1 METPVIYLKSK
12 KDRPL
17 RRFHPWVFSGAIKK
31 IDGDPQSGDLVRVC
45 SNKGG
50 FLGLGHFSEG
60 TIAVRIITFDDVV
73 PKTSFWIEKLK
84 AAYELRKS
92 IGMVKDKHTNI
103 YRLVHAEGDGFPGL
117 IIDIY
122 NKTAVVQAHSA
133 GMHAIRHQ
141 IKDGLIDIYGKKLKT
156 IYYKSEK
163 TLAKCGVT
171 AEDEFL
177 FGEENESNIALEYDC
192 KFNINWI
199 TGQKTGFFIDQRENR
214 ELLGHYAKG
223 KTILNTFC
231 YSGGFSINAL
241 MKGAKEVHSLDSS
254 EKALKL
260 VEENIEL
267 NDLQDANHKTIKADA
282 VEYLKDVGNEFDIIV
297 LDPPAF
303 AKHQSARHQAIQG
316 YKRLNANAIRQI
328 KPGGLIFTFSCSQA
342 IDKSMFTSTILAAAI
357 AVGRKVRILHQ
368 LHQPADHPINIFH
381 PESEYLKGLVIE
393 VE

>member
-1 METPVIYLKSK
+1 
-12 KDRPL
+12 
-17 RRFHPWVFSGAIKK
+17 
-31 IDGDPQSGDLVRVC
+31 
-45 SNKGG
+45 
-50 FLGLGHFSEG
+50 
-60 TIAVRIITFDDVV
+60 
-73 PKTSFWIEKLK
+73 
-84 AAYELRKS
+84 
-92 IGMVKDKHTNI
+92 
-103 YRLVHAEGDGFPGL
+103 
-117 IIDIY
+117 
-122 NKTAVVQAHSA
+122 
-133 GMHAIRHQ
+133 MHAIRHH

-163 TLAKCGVT
+163 TLAKSGVI

-177 FGEENESNIALEYDC
+177 FGKEEESTVALEYDC
-192 KFNINWI
+192 KYNINWI

-214 ELLGHYAKG
+214 ELLGNYAKG
-223 KTILNTFC
+223 KKILNTFC

-241 MKGAKEVHSLDSS
+241 LKGAKEVHSLDSS

-267 NDLQDANHKTIKADA
+267 NNLQNSNHKTIKADA
-282 VEYLKDVGNEFDIIV
+282 VEYLKDVGHEFDIIV

-342 IDKSMFTSTILAAAI
+342 IDKSMFTSTVLAAAI